1 MLRVRRVWNL
11 TREFEVEFVPTQPSI
26 RSHNR
31 STAMPIFTYFAVVG
45 SVLVALLF
53 VVGPTLQNGTR
64 AVVTSDRVGLPKPW
78 HPDSIQT
85 LAAVPAPA
93 PDMTSPLVL
102 AAAPKAQSAP
112 EVLAKVEPSPQA
124 RAEAPPKKKRVTRR
138 QAPDDYRQNRAWSR
152 DRYAG
157 PFGGGTFFG
166 RF

>member
-1 MLRVRRVWNL
+1 MPRPRA
-11 TREFEVEFVPTQPSI
+11 QYSGS
-26 RSHNR
+26 RSLAGL
-31 STAMPIFTYFAVVG
+31 AMPIFTYVAVVS
-45 SVLVALLF
+45 SVLIALMF
-53 VVGPTLQNGTR
+53 VVNPMLEKGTR

-85 LAAVPAPA
+85 LAAAPAPA

-112 EVLAKVEPSPQA
+112 KAVAKVEPAA
-124 RAEAPPKKKRVTRR
+124 RAARVEATHKKKRVTSR
-138 QAPDDYRQNRAWSR
+138 QPPDDHRQSYGWSR

>member
-1 MLRVRRVWNL
+1 MG
-11 TREFEVEFVPTQPSI
+11 
-26 RSHNR
+26 RSHRYRAAQLFANKAGAY
-31 STAMPIFTYFAVVG
+31 TAMPIFAYFAVVG
-45 SVLVALLF
+45 SVLIALLF
-53 VVGPTLQNGTR
+53 VVNPMLEKGTR

-85 LAAVPAPA
+85 LAAAPAPA

-112 EVLAKVEPSPQA
+112 EAVAKVEPAA
-124 RAEAPPKKKRVTRR
+124 RAARVEAAPKKKRVTSR
-138 QAPDDYRQNRAWSR
+138 QPPDDYRQSYGWSR
-152 DRYAG
+152 DRYPG